1 MYRQAEFCK
10 CEGTGK
16 NIRKEKSDN
25 RRQNFIIFKVTVTV
39 KVGKKLVKAVAHFF
53 NSKITDGCPLQSAD
67 IFGRA
72 LTSVLLQNS
81 LRYLKNYGDLNIY
94 ELF

>member
-53 NSKITDGCPLQSAD
+53 NSKITDGWPLQSVD